1 MERADSHSEEALGLR
16 DAGPLDERPDSPG
29 SWPSELLC
37 RPLSLRDVTSLLADF
52 EFERYQ
58 LPESLVAG
66 HGLIRSSLGSLRP
79 LWRNQ
84 PRTLVGIDQG
94 KIAAFV
100 QFQPVGRDRRWVA
113 LGAGYVS
120 SLYSPGDAVE
130 EVLRHAVQAAGQRGV
145 KRLYAR
151 LPDDADLA
159 DVYRRVGFQAYA
171 EETVWAADRIEVAEF
186 DGGPPLRE
194 QEVTDTWAVHQLYN
208 ASAPRDVQYAEAAT
222 SHRWELSHAG
232 KRGSVVRGYLLED
245 GFQLV
250 AYARVL
256 SCGDRHHIE
265 LMFSPDA
272 RVDRTAFLRSVLGHT
287 QREGG
292 LRQVYVVVR
301 SYQQETEASLESFG
315 FRPRI
320 HQRCTVRY
328 TAARVQQ
335 ADAVSVG
342 TLHADVLER
351 VPKQVPTF
359 LRRRPPGRDPA
370 VR

>member
-1 MERADSHSEEALGLR
+1 MERVDSALDGALGLR
-16 DAGPLDERPDSPG
+16 DAGPLDERSASPG
-29 SWPSELLC
+29 PEPSELLC
-37 RPLSLRDVTSLLADF
+37 RPLSVRDIPSLLADF

-79 LWRNQ
+79 FWRNQ

-113 LGAGYVS
+113 LGAGYLS

-151 LPDDADLA
+151 LPDDAELA
-159 DVYRRVGFQAYA
+159 DVYRWAGFQPYA
-171 EETVWAADRIEVAEF
+171 EETVWAADRLDIAVR
-186 DGGPPLRE
+186 GGELPLRE

-222 SHRWELSHAG
+222 SHRWELSHPG
-232 KRGSVVRGYLLED
+232 KRGSVVRGYLLEE

-250 AYARVL
+250 GYARVL
-256 SCGDRHHIE
+256 SCGDRHHVE
-265 LMFSPDA
+265 LMFSPEA
-272 RVDRTAFLRSVLGHT
+272 RVDRTEFLRTVLGRTHR
-287 QREGG
+287 QAG

-301 SYQQETEASLESFG
+301 SYQQETEVSLETFG

-335 ADAVSVG
+335 AEAVSVG
-342 TLHADVLER
+342 TLHAEVRER

-370 VR
+370 V

>member
-1 MERADSHSEEALGLR
+1 MERVASTPDGALGPR
-16 DAGPLDERPDSPG
+16 DGGPLDERPNLPG
-29 SWPSELLC
+29 PEPSELVC
-37 RPLSLRDVTSLLADF
+37 RPLSLRDVPSLLGDF

-66 HGLIRSSLGSLRP
+66 HGLIRSSIGSLRP
-79 LWRNQ
+79 LWRGQ

-100 QFQPVGRDRRWVA
+100 QFQPAGRDRRWIA
-113 LGAGYVS
+113 LGAGYLS

-130 EVLRHAVQAAGQRGV
+130 EVLRYAVQSAGQRGV

-151 LPDDADLA
+151 LPEDAELTRI
-159 DVYRRVGFQAYA
+159 YRRVGFQAYA
-171 EETVWAADRIEVAEF
+171 EETVWVAERL
-186 DGGPPLRE
+186 DVEASVDGPPLRE

-222 SHRWELSHAG
+222 SHRWELSHPG
-232 KRGSVVRGYLLED
+232 KRGTVVRGYLLED
-245 GFQLV
+245 GFQLT

-256 SCGDRHHIE
+256 SCGERHHVE
-265 LMFSPDA
+265 VMFGPEAS
-272 RVDRTAFLRSVLGHT
+272 VDRASFVRTVLGRV
-287 QREGG
+287 QRQAR
-292 LRQVYVVVR
+292 LRQVYVAVR
-301 SYQQETEASLESFG
+301 SYQQETEAALESLG

-320 HQRCTVRY
+320 RQRCTIRY

-335 ADAVSVG
+335 AEAVSVG
-342 TLHADVLER
+342 ALHAEVRER
-351 VPKQVPTF
+351 VPKHVPTF

-370 VR
+370 V